1 MASTLY
7 VEKIEL
13 PTSSSETNISLK
25 SGLTVLTVGNDA
37 LINDAKTVGVISLI
51 ENVVLMVIF
60 QMEFLSYILLF
71 FYTFYIVL

>member
-37 LINDAKTVGVISLI
+37 LINDAKTVGEAGKNSMLVGPLTMNAAFTVAGS
-51 ENVVLMVIF
+51 V
-60 QMEFLSYILLF
+60 
-71 FYTFYIVL
+71 TIV